1 MSVARGGHP
10 DEATLLRLAAAGD
23 NNAFGEFTGGYR
35 SELRAHCYRML
46 GSLHDAED
54 ALQETLLRAW
64 RSLPGFEGRGSVRS
78 WLYAI
83 ATNASLDIIRHRSR
97 RELPADFSPAA
108 RAGADLDPPLTDRPW
123 LEPWPDHWLAQDASL
138 SPEAFYEQRESVELA
153 FIVALRHLPSLQRA
167 VLLLREVAGFSAAE
181 ISSQLGTSAASVTSA
196 LQRARAAVRD
206 RLPDSSQQATLRRL
220 GDRRTRALVERYADA
235 LERGDADTLIN
246 MLTKDATW
254 SMPPVPTWY
263 RGHKAIR
270 EFLTRYP
277 LTERWKHHPARAN
290 GQLAVGCYLNRLPDR
305 PCTVATALR
314 GLDHRRR
321 ALLPL
326 PAARRAAIN
335 RRCVRS
341 LWQQR
346 THRRFNTQL
355 ASCRGCGTGAG
366 FPEQASQ
373 VTVRCSCRMTRNMCG
388 GVVTTLRERRG
399 PRARRIL
406 IVGGVG

>member
-1 MSVARGGHP
+1 MSVAQGAHP
-10 DEATLLRLAAAGD
+10 DETTLLRLAAGGD
-23 NNAFGEFTGGYR
+23 NDAFGELTGGYR

-54 ALQETLLRAW
+54 ALQESLLRAW

-97 RELPADFSPAA
+97 RELPVDFSPAA

-123 LEPWPDHWLAQDASL
+123 LEPWPDHWLPQDASL
-138 SPEAFYEQRESVELA
+138 SPEARYEQRESVELA
-153 FIVALRHLPSLQRA
+153 FIVALQHLPSLQRA

-220 GDRRTRALVERYADA
+220 GDRRTKALVERYADA
-235 LERGDADTLIN
+235 LERGDADTLIS
-246 MLTKDATW
+246 MLTEDATW
-254 SMPPVPTWY
+254 SMPPVPTWF
-263 RGHKAIR
+263 RGHQAIR

-290 GQLAVGCYLNRLPDR
+290 GQLAVGCYLFAQERGCYVPAVIDVLTLDGQKITAVTGFHAAETLQPPHSQAWITGAEFFSRFRLP
-305 PCTVATALR
+305 AE
-314 GLDHRRR
+314 
-321 ALLPL
+321 L
-326 PAARRAAIN
+326 PA
-335 RRCVRS
+335 
-341 LWQQR
+341 
-346 THRRFNTQL
+346 
-355 ASCRGCGTGAG
+355 
-366 FPEQASQ
+366 
-373 VTVRCSCRMTRNMCG
+373 
-388 GVVTTLRERRG
+388 
-399 PRARRIL
+399 
-406 IVGGVG
+406 